1 MNGDNVFIKT
11 YKEKDSFG
19 ELAMMYNAPRA
30 ATIVTRSPG
39 RLLVLERLIFS
50 QLLKVAALRKQTII
64 KEALEKV

>member
-1 MNGDNVFIKT
+1 
-11 YKEKDSFG
+11 
-19 ELAMMYNAPRA
+19 MMYNAPRA

-64 KEALEKV
+64 KEAL